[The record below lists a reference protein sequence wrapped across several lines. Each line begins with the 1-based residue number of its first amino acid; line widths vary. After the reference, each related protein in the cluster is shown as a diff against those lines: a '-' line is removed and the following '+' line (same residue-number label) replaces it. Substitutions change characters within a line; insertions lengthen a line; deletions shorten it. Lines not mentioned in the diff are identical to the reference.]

1 MLLSL
6 KVARAGWASTWN
18 KAFDLNHELERRY
31 IAVPEVLTKEQGE
44 IILDFRG
51 YECSPK
57 CQGSGK
63 KKDSNPGNLCIEGCR
78 GERKQAG
85 SKENS
90 VLHMLQGALQLCGW
104 NAIVLTEK

>member
-6 KVARAGWASTWN
+6 KVARAGWESKWN

-31 IAVPEVLTKEQGE
+31 IAVPKVLTTEQGR
-44 IILDFRG
+44 IVLDFRG
-51 YECSPK
+51 YRCSLH

-63 KKDSNPGNLCIEGCR
+63 KNDPNPGNMCFKGCR

-90 VLHMLQGALQLCGW
+90 VLHMLQGALQLRGW
-104 NAIVLTEK
+104 NAIVLTEQ